1 MKKDSAPVSKYL
13 STLKITHSE
22 HYVPLLNTKI
32 IHGDYKSTPVDFIK
46 QNKAKF
52 LYLIK
57 HYFMKVYGCA
67 KVQLHAF
74 VASILQSIFLIFSPI
89 IGK

>member
-13 STLKITHSE
+13 STLKVTQSK

-32 IHGDYKSTPVDFIK
+32 IHGDYKSTSIEFIK

-57 HYFMKVYGCA
+57 HYFMNVYGYA
-67 KVQLHAF
+67 KV
-74 VASILQSIFLIFSPI
+74 
-89 IGK
+89 